1 MNFSKIL
8 VVLGI
13 SCIIGLLL
21 VFGVGLQAKYSNK
34 KESTQ
39 VKVEELKS
47 EVMPHKGQSST
58 RQQTSYWGSKEH
70 PENSKTDDN
79 SDYYQVI
86 IDNNIFRPLGWKP
99 PHKEP
104 AYTLIGTAI
113 DPNGNHSE
121 AFVLEKSS
129 NQFYVVSIGEKVGDM
144 VVKDIAQKEVSFDND
159 GETITLSSG
168 NMQFLN
174 SDSRSGGGSRDS
186 NRSESYQRNENNNEK
201 SRSRKSAEI
210 AAERKKL
217 QQVLKDKERN
227 IREMWKSALQEKR
240 QSSRFRRVIENEK
253 KKYQALERKLESMSD
268 K

>member
-13 SCIIGLLL
+13 ACIIGLLF

-39 VKVEELKS
+39 VKAEELKS
-47 EVMPHKGQSST
+47 EAMPHKGQSST
-58 RQQTSYWGSKEH
+58 HQKTSYWRSKEQ
-70 PENSKTDDN
+70 PENSKSDDN

-86 IDNNIFRPLGWKP
+86 IDNNLFRPLGWEP

-121 AFVLEKSS
+121 AFVLEKGS

-144 VVKDIAQKEVSFDND
+144 VVKDIGQKQVSLDND
-159 GETITLSSG
+159 GETLTLNSG

-186 NRSESYQRNENNNEK
+186 NRSESYQRNESNNRE
-201 SRSRKSAEI
+201 SRSKKSAEI
-210 AAERKKL
+210 AAERKKI
-217 QQVLKDKERN
+217 QQVLKDRERR
-227 IREMWKSALQEKR
+227 IKEMWKSASQAKR
-240 QSSRFRRVIENEK
+240 QSPRFRRVIEREK
-253 KKYQALERKLESMSD
+253 EKYQELEHRLKSLSD